1 MATPSS
7 GKRTSQSQAQFAA
20 SVVKSANELKSGKLQ
35 KQAALAQQPIAQ
47 LQTNLTSIQ
56 TELKNYVKT
65 QWSPAQKTWITA
77 QNAYKPYQQNPSHY
91 TSDQLLA
98 ASNTY
103 NKALATWTNI
113 DQGKT
118 NLETSAKD
126 VSALLT
132 KQQANYNSIE
142 AQIAKDK
149 ILAAGG
155 TPPPTT
161 STGGS
166 NAGGSGLN
174 KTKKAPPAQP
184 YVYNAPMVKTAYFGP
199 LGPQIASAG
208 NSILVTTP
216 PKDVGSFQ
224 WTGKGAIQMSQ
235 TTLQSLA
242 TSNPTTQ
249 ATTASNA
256 KNVFKADKNAYGFKF
271 LYNPTSI
278 SMSWGLVDSF
288 SPPYE
293 ATGQD
298 PASAVGSG
306 LMASTVSFSLM
317 LNRIGDMS
325 VLAPSGQYVVQ
336 PVSQSEVE
344 VNLKERNVNGVPSLV
359 FDGPNHT
366 DIYPFP
372 VSLEDRQLIYK
383 KGTMYDLEYFFK
395 ATGGYDATYM
405 STLNGPT
412 ADYGWLQPIPVEL
425 HLGDGMR
432 YLVRINSL
440 DVQHIMFNERMVPI
454 LTQVDISCTR
464 YIDNAAFTNGS

>member
-1 MATPSS
+1 MATPTS
-7 GKRTSQSQAQFAA
+7 GKRTTQSQSQFAA
-20 SVVKSANELKSGKLQ
+20 AVVAAANELKSGKLQ

-47 LQTNLTSIQ
+47 LQINLASVQAELTNYI
-56 TELKNYVKT
+56 KT

-77 QNAYKPYQQNPSHY
+77 QNTYTPYQQNPSHY
-91 TSDQLLA
+91 TSAQLLS

-103 NKALATWTNI
+103 NQALATWNNV
-113 DQGKT
+113 DQGKK

-126 VSALLT
+126 VAALLK

-161 STGGS
+161 GTGSG
-166 NAGGSGLN
+166 AGGSGN
-174 KTKKAPPAQP
+174 KPPKKAPPAQS

-208 NSILVTTP
+208 NSALVTTP
-216 PKDVGSFQ
+216 PIDVSSYQ

-249 ATTASNA
+249 ATAANA
-256 KNVFKADKNAYGFKF
+256 KNLFKSDKNPYGFKF

-336 PVSQSEVE
+336 PISQSEVE
-344 VNLKERNVNGVPSLV
+344 VNLKQQNVNGVPSFV

-372 VSLEDRQLIYK
+372 VPVEDRQLIYK

-412 ADYGWLQPIPVEL
+412 ADYGWIQPIPVEL
-425 HLGDGMR
+425 HLGDGMH

-454 LTQVDISCTR
+454 LTQVDISCSR